1 LYDPATG
8 AWSATAS
15 LATARYGHTATLLPN
30 GKVLVASGWSGSTSD
45 TASAELYDPET
56 GWTATGSLATAR
68 GLHTATLLPNGKVL
82 VAGGGFGTAFASA
95 ELYDPGTGTW
105 TATGSLATARESHTA
120 TLLPNGKVLVV
131 GGAGGSGYLASAEL
145 YDIGVATS
153 PPTLTGMLRLP
164 NGSFQFG
171 FTSGSGLAFTVL
183 TTTNLSSTSANWT
196 VLGSPTEISSG
207 HYQFTDSQ
215 ATNNRQSFYRVRSP

>member
-1 LYDPATG
+1 LRPTG
-8 AWSATAS
+8 KA
-15 LATARYGHTATLLPN
+15 P
-30 GKVLVASGWSGSTSD
+30 
-45 TASAELYDPET
+45 
-56 GWTATGSLATAR
+56 
-68 GLHTATLLPNGKVL
+68 

>member
-1 LYDPATG
+1 
-8 AWSATAS
+8 
-15 LATARYGHTATLLPN
+15 
-30 GKVLVASGWSGSTSD
+30 
-45 TASAELYDPET
+45 LYDPET
-56 GWTATGSLATAR
+56 G
-68 GLHTATLLPNGKVL
+68 
-82 VAGGGFGTAFASA
+82 
-95 ELYDPGTGTW
+95 W